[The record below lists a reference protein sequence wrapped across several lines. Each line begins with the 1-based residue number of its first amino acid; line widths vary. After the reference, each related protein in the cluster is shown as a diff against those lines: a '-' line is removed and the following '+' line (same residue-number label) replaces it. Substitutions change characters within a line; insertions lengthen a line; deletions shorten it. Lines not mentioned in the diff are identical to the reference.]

1 MLAVRGRPD
10 RRRHRAW
17 RQFRY
22 VTLPLLKP
30 AMLVALIFRTLDAFR
45 VFDLIYALT
54 GGGPGTSTEP
64 IALYTFNALLQNLQF
79 GYGSALSVIV
89 FLITFGL
96 AMATSG
102 FSARTSRRRDR
113 EARRSGGRRWRWR
126 SWWWPAPFPSTGRS
140 SASFT
145 PEARLFQDP
154 SLLPRQLVLDHY
166 RALFTQRNFWV
177 PIRNSLIVAGTT
189 TAFCVGVGSLCAYAL
204 ARLQFRGK
212 APLLGF
218 ILAVGMFPQISVVS
232 PLYMLLR
239 SLRLINTYPGLILPY
254 LTFAM
259 PLTVWLLVGFFRQ
272 LPAEL
277 EEAAMVD
284 GASRLRA
291 FWEVIVPLAL
301 PGTGHDRDPHL
312 RVQLERVSL
321 RAFVHAR
328 AGAPDGAGRHRAV
341 PREYQVPWGQIL
353 AAAVVATAPVTLLV
367 LAFQR
372 RIVQGLTAG
381 AVKG

>member
-1 MLAVRGRPD
+1 VSI
-10 RRRHRAW
+10 RRW
-17 RQFRY
+17 WP
-22 VTLPLLKP
+22 TLVL
-30 AMLVALIFRTLDAFR
+30 
-45 VFDLIYALT
+45 
-54 GGGPGTSTEP
+54 
-64 IALYTFNALLQNLQF
+64 ALLVL
-79 GYGSALSVIV
+79 GSA
-89 FLITFGL
+89 
-96 AMATSG
+96 
-102 FSARTSRRRDR
+102 
-113 EARRSGGRRWRWR
+113 
-126 SWWWPAPFPSTGRS
+126 FPLYWAVL
-140 SASFT
+140 ASFT
-145 PEARLFQDP
+145 PEARLFRGP
-154 SLLPRQLVLDHY
+154 SLLPSELVLDHY
-166 RALFTQRNFWV
+166 HALFTQRNFWI

-189 TAFCVGVGSLCAYAL
+189 TVFCVAVGALCAYAL

-212 APLLGF
+212 FALLGF

-239 SLRLINTYPGLILPY
+239 SLGLINTYPGLVLPY

-291 FWEVIVPLAL
+291 FGEVIVPLAL
-301 PGTGHDRDPHL
+301 PGLATTAILTFVYSWNEFLFALSFTLGP
-312 RVQLERVSL
+312 ERQT
-321 RAFVHAR
+321 
-328 AGAPDGAGRHRAV
+328 V
-341 PREYQVPWGQIL
+341 PVAIALFRGMYQVPWGQIL
-353 AAAVVATAPVTLLV
+353 AAAVVATLPVTVLV